1 MVEWRNTIWTT
12 FFSKKITMKYNF
24 QTPKEVLTTII
35 NSKFNRNLASMI
47 GMAYIFEESEDIFFN
62 EKSFD
67 GLSFLFD
74 FFTVR
79 QFELSD
85 NDFREI
91 MIELLNL
98 NERLNVIEVKK
109 IIYQNQLKILKDK
122 FDEKLISK
130 EIYEKLVNKILVE

>member
-1 MVEWRNTIWTT
+1 
-12 FFSKKITMKYNF
+12 MKYNF

-35 NSKFNRNLASMI
+35 NSKFNRNIASMI